1 LLGAP
6 SEIKEFPVS
15 PELLLETVKES
26 VPARYKEQNIAAF
39 KEGARFMMA
48 Q

>member
-1 LLGAP
+1 LLGAL
-6 SEIKEFPVS
+6 SEIKDFPVS

-39 KEGARFMMA
+39 KEGARFMMVR
-48 Q
+48 